1 MSVLRRNPL
10 PISRLRAAIAG
21 SLNTRGYIATANW
34 DSMYV
39 LSFLSDMGIK
49 RSEQQ
54 TSDNDIG
61 NHFCNHD
68 DFAALSCLGAA
79 QGIRFQKVKQ

>member
-1 MSVLRRNPL
+1 VQVLTTYDRVLRRKL
-10 PISRLRAAIAG
+10 
-21 SLNTRGYIATANW
+21 TRNWLCYRDFATANW
-34 DSMYV
+34 DPMYV
-39 LSFLSDMGIK
+39 LNFLSDMGTK

-54 TSDNDIG
+54 ISDKDIG

>member
-1 MSVLRRNPL
+1 
-10 PISRLRAAIAG
+10 
-21 SLNTRGYIATANW
+21 
-34 DSMYV
+34 MYV
-39 LSFLSDMGIK
+39 LNFLSDIGTK

-54 TSDNDIG
+54 ISDKDIG

>member
-1 MSVLRRNPL
+1 VVREPL
-10 PISRLRAAIAG
+10 LSTEVRAIPEG
-21 SLNTRGYIATANW
+21 DFATANW
-34 DSMYV
+34 DPMYV
-39 LSFLSDMGIK
+39 LNFLSDMGIK

-54 TSDNDIG
+54 ISDNDIG